1 MKKKIFAIMAA
12 LAVAATTLTTTAFA
26 AESQAATEQSG
37 NNNWWIMLIVYAA
50 VIAGAYFLLFRP
62 QSKKKKKEAALR
74 KNAQIGDEVTTI
86 GGISGRII
94 AIKEESDTL
103 VLETGTERNK
113 INIKRWA
120 ISTVDSQT
128 APQAEAAATE
138 TKEPKKFF
146 GKKKDDEAGENNAK

>member
-1 MKKKIFAIMAA
+1 MKKKILAIVAA
-12 LAVAATTLTTTAFA
+12 MAVAATTLTTTVFA
-26 AESQAATEQSG
+26 EESGAQEAANGG
-37 NNNWWIMLIVYAA
+37 NNNWWIMLIIYAA

-94 AIKEESDTL
+94 AIKEESDTII
-103 VLETGTERNK
+103 LETGTEKNK
-113 INIKRWA
+113 LNIKRWA
-120 ISTVDSQT
+120 ISTVDTQT
-128 APQAEAAATE
+128 APPVENNKD

-146 GKKKDDEAGENNAK
+146 KDKDSKDEK